1 MSARLGFV
9 SNRMWDRGSVISL
22 FWALLF
28 QTLSDSLGCI
38 RAFET
43 TQLVSKAPQPPCGPL
58 GRTRERMGQTGRDR
72 PRSGDCSIH
81 HICTPSLVNLRFYLK
96 KGILPGKQARMG
108 KSSSQPTML
117 YWLQR
122 WGRVMR
128 VTLAREMSLWLGSKT
143 FRMTFI
149 LFSSEVPS
157 SSL

>member
-1 MSARLGFV
+1 MQRANLLEKTLMLRQTESGRGGQQRVRWLDGITDSVNVNLGK
-9 SNRMWDRGSVISL
+9 L
-22 FWALLF
+22 
-28 QTLSDSLGCI
+28 
-38 RAFET
+38 
-43 TQLVSKAPQPPCGPL
+43 
-58 GRTRERMGQTGRDR
+58 GQTGRDR

-81 HICTPSLVNLRFYLK
+81 RICTPSLVNLRFYLK
-96 KGILPGKQARMG
+96 KGILTGKQTRMG
-108 KSSSQPTML
+108 KGSAQPTML